1 MADEAM
7 EVEEA
12 VPTAASPAAP
22 NFPAL
27 SAIDSAG
34 GIQIRKI
41 PIPSHRYSPLRKHWM
56 EIYAPIVEH
65 LKLQIRVN
73 TKHRRVEIRTC
84 DETVQAN
91 ALQKAADFVKAFLLG
106 FEVKDALA
114 LLRLD
119 DIYVDSFQIEDVK
132 QVLHGDSLSRAIG
145 RVAGKDGKT
154 KFTIENTTRT
164 RIVLADKHIHIMGSY
179 QNIRVARD
187 AVCALI
193 LGAPPGKVYNKLRT
207 VAARVN
213 ERF

>member
-73 TKHRRVEIRTC
+73 TKHRRVEIRVLTPSPQSYDWSLSNFYLLHQTC

-106 FEVKDALA
+106 FEVKVFGV
-114 LLRLD
+114 LL
-119 DIYVDSFQIEDVK
+119 
-132 QVLHGDSLSRAIG
+132 
-145 RVAGKDGKT
+145 
-154 KFTIENTTRT
+154 
-164 RIVLADKHIHIMGSY
+164 
-179 QNIRVARD
+179 
-187 AVCALI
+187 
-193 LGAPPGKVYNKLRT
+193 
-207 VAARVN
+207 
-213 ERF
+213 